1 MTSPT
6 PDDARPLSPP
16 QLAVPQLERLRGI
29 LDEPEL
35 PPERYRLL
43 GRLGRGG
50 MGSIFLVHD
59 LLLERDVALKVLSL
73 PETAGELDERLARE
87 ARVLASLEHPGI
99 VPIHDLGRLPDGR
112 LFYTMKRVEGRTLD
126 EHCRTERLS
135 LRARVELVRRLCD
148 ALSFAHDRGVL
159 HRDLKPEN
167 VMVGSF
173 GELLIMDWGL
183 ATRAGEDARRTAAG
197 TPGYM
202 APEQARGE
210 TADAHSDVYS
220 VGMILADLLGDRP
233 PRPLAAIRDRARA
246 EDPAARYPHVRAL
259 ASDLTAWTEDAPVSS
274 YRERLWDKLGRT
286 LRRHRF
292 VILLVAAFV
301 VVRLAM
307 ILLLRH

>member
-1 MTSPT
+1 MTTPT
-6 PDDARPLSPP
+6 PPGPP
-16 QLAVPQLERLRGI
+16 RLAAPQLERLRRL

-35 PPERYRLL
+35 PPERYQLL

-50 MGSIFLVHD
+50 MGSIFLVRD

-73 PETAGELDERLARE
+73 PETDSELDERLARE

-112 LFYTMKRVEGRTLD
+112 LYYTMKRVEGRTLD

-135 LRARVELVRRLCD
+135 LRARVDLVRKLCD
-148 ALSFAHDRGVL
+148 ALSFAHGRGVL
-159 HRDLKPEN
+159 HRDLKPSN

-183 ATRAGEDARRTAAG
+183 AVRAGEDARRTAAG

-202 APEQARGE
+202 APEQSRGEPADARG
-210 TADAHSDVYS
+210 DVYS
-220 VGMILADLLGDRP
+220 VGMILADLLGERP

-246 EDPAARYPHVRAL
+246 EDPASRYPDARAL
-259 ASDLTAWTEDAPVSS
+259 VADLTAWTEDEPVSAF
-274 YRERLWDKLGRT
+274 REGLGDKLGRI
-286 LRRHRF
+286 LRRHLF

-301 VVRLAM
+301 LVRLTM
-307 ILLLRH
+307 IFALRH